1 MRWPTEGSMSSGH
14 VYEPTSPW
22 VPAIG
27 ASGGG
32 ELLPTP
38 VVNDMGRGKTPERW
52 DSWTAEMK
60 TRHGNGNGHGKSLSI
75 ELLRLLPTPTMVDS
89 KVFGPTIDW
98 EKRLAKH
105 APHTASVLM
114 NLRCVDGSESSDG

>member
-1 MRWPTEGSMSSGH
+1 MSNGH
-14 VYEPTSPW
+14 VFEPTSPW

-32 ELLPTP
+32 VLLPTP
-38 VVNDMGRGKTPERW
+38 VVNDMGRGKTPEQW

-60 TRHGNGNGHGKSLSI
+60 AKHGNGNGHGKSLSI
-75 ELLRLLPTPTMVDS
+75 EVLRLLPTPTMVDS

-114 NLRCVDGSESSDG
+114 GLRLNDGSESSDG